1 MSARSNST
9 YGHHGHAELPQEV
22 IVAIQR
28 ILELNPENQNDP
40 LNVLSNE
47 FNPIDMLNQLFPDEA
62 SLSQLETIQTR
73 LSQNERDLQREI
85 DALKEELRR
94 DQDPNRMQMI
104 QEMISDLLG
113 QMSRIREKATE
124 SEAVVRDITK
134 DIQALDLAKKN
145 LILSMTTLKRLQMLV
160 NALTQLEDQAKEKR
174 YGDVSQT
181 LAAVKQISA
190 SFKPYTSV
198 HRINQVWKRVQ
209 QIQGEIRTQLEA
221 EFDAF
226 YLQDPAK
233 PSKPAQI
240 IDACAVADV
249 LGPDVRRHLIDR
261 YVALELKEYRRIF
274 RATDEAG
281 HLDNISRRY
290 AWFRRVLGTHE
301 LELGRVF
308 PSEWKVGWVLFT
320 KFVAIT
326 RDDLAALLS
335 KAGSSL
341 TIKALLEALQ
351 QTIEFESSMAK
362 KWLTPLNE
370 ILEAGSPPSSA
381 PIQSMSSAFEPH
393 LGVFVDAQDKALAD
407 MLAAHRVS
415 TSKGKPRTSLDATPR
430 ASLSTDADAAPPQ
443 TVLSSSTELFYFYGQ
458 SLEQCAKLSTGQTLF
473 DLCMLHKKWLRIYA
487 EDVLAPRS
495 KRPTTQTRRSM
506 DSRFD
511 VTDLQQAGLVINTA
525 DYCQTT
531 ALELEENI
539 KEKIQDAF
547 KEKVTLQAE
556 RDLFMSA
563 ISVSITTLLRELEA
577 ACEGA
582 FTTMSRMSWEKL
594 NQVTGQSSYVDDLA
608 QAVESFCEIIK
619 PLIEQK
625 KYLRNFFDKACSLV
639 LMKFTNAVVKSRPLR
654 EIGGEQLLID
664 LGVVKSYLMRLPGEA
679 LVTQGYTRSL
689 TKSTTRLE
697 ALLKVIVTPVDP
709 PEGFILNYT
718 LLIGDASFSNFQK
731 ILDLKGTP
739 KTEQNSLLD
748 SFLTITSTKADLD
761 STSFL
766 SALDMDP
773 PLTLGATLGS
783 PGSSRVT
790 LPLSTTPGSDS
801 IFGSLG
807 SPPLSGPPTGSSTDG
822 SASRG
827 LEPTQK
833 REVFSDIRRFVTF
846 GLRRSETLPTS

>member
-1 MSARSNST
+1 MITGSQ
-9 YGHHGHAELPQEV
+9 YGRHKDAELPQEL
-22 IVAIQR
+22 IFAIQR
-28 ILELNPENQNDP
+28 ILELNAENQTDP
-40 LNVLSNE
+40 LDVLSND

-62 SLSQLETIQTR
+62 SLSQLETVQAR
-73 LSQNERDLQREI
+73 LSQNERDLQCEI
-85 DALKEELRR
+85 DALREELRR

-134 DIQALDLAKKN
+134 DIQALDIAKKN
-145 LILSMTTLKRLQMLV
+145 LVLSMTTLKRLQMLV
-160 NALTQLEDQAKEKR
+160 NALTQLEDQVKEKR
-174 YGDVSQT
+174 YSEVAQT
-181 LAAVKQISA
+181 LAAVKQIST

-198 HRINQVWKRVQ
+198 HRIQQVWKRVQ
-209 QIQGEIRTQLEA
+209 QIQGEVRTQLET

-226 YLQDPAK
+226 YIQDHAR

-240 IDACAVADV
+240 TDACAVADV

-301 LELGRVF
+301 VELGRIF
-308 PSEWKVGWVLFT
+308 PSEWRVGWALLT

-326 RDDLAALLS
+326 TDDLSALLS
-335 KAGSSL
+335 KAGSTL

-351 QTIEFESSMAK
+351 QTIEFETSMAK
-362 KWLTPLNE
+362 KWSTPLDE
-370 ILEAGSPPSSA
+370 ILEANSPPSSA
-381 PIQSMSSAFEPH
+381 PVQLMSSAFEPH

-407 MLAAHRVS
+407 MLAPHRAS

-430 ASLSTDADAAPPQ
+430 TSVSTDTDAPPPQ

-458 SLEQCAKLSTGQTLF
+458 SLEQCAKLSTGQALF
-473 DLCMLHKKWLRIYA
+473 DLCMLQKKWLRIYA
-487 EDVLAPRS
+487 EDVLPPRS
-495 KRPTTQTRRSM
+495 KRLIIQTRRSM

-511 VTDLQQAGLVINTA
+511 AAQLQQAGLLINTA

-531 ALELEENI
+531 ALELEEKI
-539 KEKIQDAF
+539 QEKIRDSF
-547 KEKVTLQAE
+547 KEKVTFQTE

-563 ISVSITTLLRELEA
+563 ISASITTLLRELEA

-594 NQVTGQSSYVDDLA
+594 DQVSGQSPYVDDLV
-608 QAVESFCEIIK
+608 QTVESFCETLK

-639 LMKFTNAVVKSRPLR
+639 LTKFTNAAVKSRPLK

-664 LGVVKSYLMRLPGEA
+664 LGVVKSRLMRLPGEA

-689 TKSTTRLE
+689 TKSTMRLE

-709 PEGFILNYT
+709 PDGFILNYT

-731 ILDLKGTP
+731 ILDLKGTA
-739 KTEQNSLLD
+739 KIEQNSLLD
-748 SFLTITSTKADLD
+748 SFLTITSTKTDLE

-773 PLTLGATLGS
+773 SMALGATLGS
-783 PGSSRVT
+783 PGSSRTT
-790 LPLSTTPGSDS
+790 LPLSTAGGPNTDS

-807 SPPLSGPPTGSSTDG
+807 GPPPSGPPTGSSTDG
-822 SASRG
+822 STSRG
-827 LEPTQK
+827 LEPAQK
-833 REVFSDIRRFVTF
+833 REVFDIRRFVTF
-846 GLRRSETLPTS
+846 GLRRSETLPAS